1 MSIEISLQGQV
12 ALVTGGASG
21 IGHAAAL
28 RLGEAGAQVVIMD
41 RDDCRDECLAD
52 FAAQG
57 IDARYLKADVTSAA
71 DAQRAVHYTVEQY
84 GRLDILF
91 NNAGIIR
98 RRTVL
103 TLDEADWDLIM
114 AVNVKSI
121 YLMSREAIPA
131 MVKTAG
137 AGSIIN
143 TASGWGVIAGTDAV
157 AYCASKAAVINMT
170 RAMALDHGRDNI
182 RVNSVSPGD
191 TDTAMLR
198 GEAQELGQPWDSF
211 RQSAASRPLARI
223 GKPRDIA
230 DAVVFL
236 ASSLSA
242 WVTGSNVIVDGGGLA
257 GTI

>member
-1 MSIEISLQGQV
+1 MSIEISLEGQV
-12 ALVTGGASG
+12 ALITGGASG

-28 RLGEAGAQVVIMD
+28 RLGQAGARVVVMD
-41 RDDCRDECLAD
+41 RKAEADECLSD
-52 FAAQG
+52 FATHHVDG
-57 IDARYLKADVTSAA
+57 RYIEADVTSAA
-71 DAQRAVHYTVEQY
+71 DAQRAVRYTIEQY
-84 GRLDILF
+84 GRLDVLF

-103 TLDEADWDLIM
+103 TLDESDWDLVM

-121 YLMSREAIPA
+121 YLMSKEAIPA
-131 MVKTAG
+131 MVQTAG
-137 AGSIIN
+137 GGSIIN
-143 TASGWGVIAGTDAV
+143 TASGWGVVAGTDAV

-170 RAMALDHGRDNI
+170 RAMALDHGRQNI
-182 RVNSVSPGD
+182 RVNSISPGD

-198 GEAQELGQPWDSF
+198 GEAAELGQPWNSF

-223 GKPRDIA
+223 GEPRDIA

-242 WVTGSNVIVDGGGLA
+242 WVTGSNVVVDGGGLA